1 MRRLFQAEL
10 FAHGEAR
17 LGPPAYP
24 LSKAMKRMHS
34 GWALLMQLANTLVR
48 IAIFS
53 VPVTFQSL
61 CLVSG
66 VVDRDA

>member
-1 MRRLFQAEL
+1 
-10 FAHGEAR
+10 
-17 LGPPAYP
+17 
-24 LSKAMKRMHS
+24 MKRMHS